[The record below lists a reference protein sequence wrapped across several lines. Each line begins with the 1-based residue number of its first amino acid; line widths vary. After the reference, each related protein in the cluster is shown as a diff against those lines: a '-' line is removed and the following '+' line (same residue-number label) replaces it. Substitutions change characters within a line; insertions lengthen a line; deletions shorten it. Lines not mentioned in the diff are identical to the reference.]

1 MTKQIRREREE
12 NVGLEQV
19 NFPKVV
25 KDSGE
30 AISHRDACIPISD
43 LKPAEAINST
53 EETEEN

>member
-1 MTKQIRREREE
+1 MQCKVTEQMRRENGVRASKFS
-12 NVGLEQV
+12 QSQT
-19 NFPKVV
+19 
-25 KDSGE
+25 DSGE